1 MHGYKWPINC
11 TRTRTVAS
19 AGGMPARTDE
29 AARLREQAQAEA
41 AAIVAAAHADAARLA
56 DEDARARQAQQAQ
69 QEADALLAAARLEAA
84 QIRGAAV
91 ASAPPPPPPRHTSVA
106 AAVQVRETVV
116 VRHGFTASISP
127 HADLVFT
134 LQVP

>member
-1 MHGYKWPINC
+1 M
-11 TRTRTVAS
+11 
-19 AGGMPARTDE
+19 
-29 AARLREQAQAEA
+29 REQAQAEA

-56 DEDARARQAQQAQ
+56 DEAARAQQAQ

-91 ASAPPPPPPRHTSVA
+91 ASAPPPPPPQHTSVA

-116 VRHGFTASISP
+116 VRHMG
-127 HADLVFT
+127 L
-134 LQVP
+134 LQAFLRMRIWYYHFKCRNT

>member
-1 MHGYKWPINC
+1 
-11 TRTRTVAS
+11 
-19 AGGMPARTDE
+19 MPDRTDE

-41 AAIVAAAHADAARLA
+41 AAIVAAAHADAVRLA
-56 DEDARARQAQQAQ
+56 DEAARAQQAQ

-91 ASAPPPPPPRHTSVA
+91 ASAPPPPPPQHTSVA

-116 VRHGFTASISP
+116 VRHGFTAGIFL

>member
-1 MHGYKWPINC
+1 
-11 TRTRTVAS
+11 
-19 AGGMPARTDE
+19 MPDRTDE

-56 DEDARARQAQQAQ
+56 DEAARAQQAQ

-84 QIRGAAV
+84 QIRDAAV
-91 ASAPPPPPPRHTSVA
+91 ASAPPPPPPQHTSV

-116 VRHGFTASISP
+116 VRHGFTAGISP
-127 HADLVFT
+127 HAALVLPF
-134 LQVP
+134 QVP